1 MLHAIMDGGK
11 QPILERTDRWGVR
24 HMLIY
29 AGARGIVTYWS
40 ND

>member
-1 MLHAIMDGGK
+1 VF
-11 QPILERTDRWGVR
+11 PFSDRWNVR